1 APHWMIEHGL
11 LLLEIY
17 LLSSALSD
25 TLRAAAALG
34 GVRADHV
41 FRDLYRFSSILDFWA
56 RYNQPV
62 HHFLR
67 ERVYQPLRGRLG
79 PRGAIL
85 ATFFASGLFHEYIF
99 VSVDPRLLGIQLGF
113 FAIQG
118 LGGLGEQ
125 GLRRLFG
132 VRRRAPWLA
141 RAGSWA

>member
-1 APHWMIEHGL
+1 
-11 LLLEIY
+11 
-17 LLSSALSD
+17 
-25 TLRAAAALG
+25 
-34 GVRADHV
+34 V

-141 RAGSWA
+141 RAGSWAFVYFTTIPFMWCLEVVVDLHEDLGAWLVRFAGQG